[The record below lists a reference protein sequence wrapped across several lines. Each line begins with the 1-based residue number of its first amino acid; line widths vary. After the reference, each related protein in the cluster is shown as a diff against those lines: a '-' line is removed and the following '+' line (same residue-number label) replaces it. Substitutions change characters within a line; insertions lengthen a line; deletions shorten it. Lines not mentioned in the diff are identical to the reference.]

1 MTQLEETP
9 LKLFFY
15 LNKGNFTDILIKR
28 SRDGPLP
35 SHKAWTSKMLSVERR
50 NKGMNTQLVEQITKS
65 QIRSDLPSFNTGDT
79 IKVAL
84 KIVEGGKA
92 RIQVFQG
99 VVISRRGHGVGETFI
114 VRKESY
120 GVGVERTLPIN
131 SPSIDSITVVKKGKV
146 RRKKVYYLRSRK
158 GKAARLKEVL

>member
-1 MTQLEETP
+1 
-9 LKLFFY
+9 
-15 LNKGNFTDILIKR
+15 
-28 SRDGPLP
+28 
-35 SHKAWTSKMLSVERR
+35 
-50 NKGMNTQLVEQITKS
+50 MNLQLVEQITKK
-65 QIRSDLPSFNTGDT
+65 QMRNDIPDFKPGDT
-79 IKVAL
+79 LKVAL
-84 KIVEGGKA
+84 KIIENGKS